1 MGVLVAMITVQIG
14 KHLAIND
21 KATGMI
27 VGVKIIVSM
36 GRTMIVEMKGET
48 KAITVDVM
56 AEMQVQKLDETEM
69 LVTAKDAIM
78 PLI

>member
-69 LVTAKDAIM
+69 LVTIKDAIM